1 MQLFPA
7 VMIGGPPH
15 SGKTVLATA
24 LSQALR
30 RRGVAHYVLRAYPD
44 GEGDWSS
51 QAEAQLVRALR
62 YKGQVTPE
70 YVRLVCRDI
79 ANRHLPLIVDVGG
92 QPADWQEVVFDQCTH
107 AILLTPDA
115 EKRDWWRQL
124 AARHNLPLLA
134 DLHSS
139 QVGRSRVWR
148 IQPILEAKLCYLER
162 WQPVR
167 GPVFQALV
175 GLLRSLFD
183 YGQEELLA
191 RHLAAA
197 PTELTVEL
205 TRLHQTCNLG
215 LPGDRWRPEQLAAAL
230 DYLPRG
236 TPLAVYGRG
245 PNWLYAALAL
255 HTWPAPF
262 YQFDVRL
269 GWVAAPQLVVS
280 RGALQAVETPDYS
293 CALKEH
299 ADYACLELRLLDQ
312 YLDFDQAA
320 HLLLPAP
327 PLRRGLVLSGQLP
340 MWLFTGLALAY
351 RQAPWLAVYQPQL
364 NGAVVI
370 GTRSSNGPRLGEI
383 IPFSYSP
390 SEESHVNRSTR
401 GHTLKAHRR
410 SARLTSS

>member
-30 RRGVAHYVLRAYPD
+30 QRGVAHYVLRACPD

-51 QAEAQLVRALR
+51 QADASLVRALR
-62 YKGQVTPE
+62 YKGQMTPE

-92 QPADWQEVVFDQCTH
+92 QPTEFQEAIFDQCTH
-107 AILLTPDA
+107 AILLTPTA
-115 EKRDWWRQL
+115 EKRACWRQRV
-124 AARHNLPLLA
+124 ARHSLPLLA

-139 QVGRSRVWR
+139 RKGRSRVWR
-148 IQPILEAKLCYLER
+148 RGPILQAKLCHLER
-162 WQPVR
+162 QKPVR
-167 GPVFQALV
+167 GPAFQALV
-175 GLLRSLFD
+175 GLLCSLFN
-183 YGQEELLA
+183 YGQEELQR

-205 TRLHQTCNLG
+205 TRLQQTCG
-215 LPGDRWRPEQLAAAL
+215 RGGPGNRWRPEQLAAVL
-230 DYLPRG
+230 DYLPPG

-269 GWVAAPQLVVS
+269 GWVAAPQL
-280 RGALQAVETPDYS
+280 AVGPATQQMIKTSVYD
-293 CALKEH
+293 CILNDQ
-299 ADYACLELRLLDQ
+299 ADYASLELRLLDQ
-312 YLDFDQAA
+312 YLDYDQAA
-320 HLLLPAP
+320 ELRLPALP
-327 PLRRGLVLSGQLP
+327 AGRGLVLSGQLP
-340 MWLFTGLALAY
+340 MWLFSGLVRAY
-351 RQAPWLAVYQPQL
+351 RQVPWLAIYQPQL
-364 NGAVVI
+364 NGAVVV
-370 GTRSSNGPRLGEI
+370 GANSSDGPRPGDLIRFDHHLSQEGSSEQCT
-383 IPFSYSP
+383 PRP
-390 SEESHVNRSTR
+390 SKRTHRLR
-401 GHTLKAHRR
+401 AH
-410 SARLTSS
+410 LY